1 MGEIFSNQKGRT
13 IYNRQQYILNRERKR
28 RLTWITPR
36 RPTRYYH
43 HQVLF
48 GDGITTAT
56 AYILYR
62 WLCMY
67 VCGCESEKSAQKR
80 KENDSE
86 GRAIWI
92 SVRCGYG
99 SGPEVYIYIAPP
111 FSLFYI
117 LQLLLLRDLSIKT
130 YTFFLFF
137 LIVEFFSISSFFSI
151 CIASRYGLL
160 SSPFYMI
167 IECVAGFPQYISP
180 THPRLL
186 SPKNCAIHSSFYY

>member
-117 LQLLLLRDLSIKT
+117 LLLLLLRDLSIKT

-137 LIVEFFSISSFFSI
+137 YSRVLQYLLILFYMYSQSIWSSFLPFLYDHRM
-151 CIASRYGLL
+151 CSR
-160 SSPFYMI
+160 
-167 IECVAGFPQYISP
+167 FPPIYIS
-180 THPRLL
+180 HP
-186 SPKNCAIHSSFYY
+186 P